1 MKIKAILFDKDGT
14 LVDFRAT
21 WLPAYRAVA
30 ALAAEAAGD
39 EAIADRVLR
48 LAGYDPA
55 TDILDPASLLA
66 SGTTAEICELWAR
79 EAGATDVVC
88 LAQRLHDAM
97 EHHATRFAAPVG
109 DGLPALFLRL
119 RACGLALGIATM
131 DSESVARATA
141 DALGLTDKLDF
152 ICGYDS
158 GYGVKP
164 DPGMILAYCSVNGI
178 TPEQVMMVGDTDRDM
193 AMARAAGAG
202 LAVGVL
208 TGATP
213 RDRLAPICDCVLDH
227 VFAIE
232 TQFGNTF
239 G

>member
-21 WLPAYRAVA
+21 WIPAYRAVA
-30 ALAAEAAGD
+30 ALAAEAAG
-39 EAIADRVLR
+39 EAAVADRLLR
-48 LAGYDPA
+48 LTGYDPA
-55 TDILDPASLLA
+55 TDVLDPGSLLA
-66 SGTTAEICELWAR
+66 SGTTAEICDLWAR
-79 EAGATDVVC
+79 EAGATDFEG
-88 LAQRLHDAM
+88 LAGRLHTSM
-97 EHHATRFAAPVG
+97 EHHATHCAVPAC
-109 DGLPALFLRL
+109 DGLPALLARL
-119 RACGLALGIATM
+119 KARGLVLGIATM

-141 DALGLTDKLDF
+141 EALGLTDNLDF

-164 DPGMILAYCSVNGI
+164 DPGMIFAFCIVNKV

-208 TGATP
+208 TGASP
-213 RDRLAPICDCVLDH
+213 RDVLFPICDYVLED
-227 VFAIE
+227 VLAIE
-232 TQFGNTF
+232 MQIENRVE
-239 G
+239 